1 MAQSHDDP
9 VIVIGG
15 SLVGLSAALFLSHW
29 KVPVVVLERH
39 PSSALHPR
47 AVGYTAR
54 TIEFLKTVGASEDLK
69 GIMWKGGPPKR
80 VVVESLAG
88 KWENE
93 VAWTEKRTAS
103 APPASENEGK
113 GTPPKGPPPGPT
125 YSHVQGVAVA
135 QDIIEPVLRNH
146 AIRLGAELRL
156 GHKVLDWTQDDEGV
170 TVTATNPDRTEYSL
184 RGQYLVACDGARSPV
199 REKLGI
205 KRQGVGILRALR
217 SILFKC
223 PRINKYLDHGYS
235 QFQIE
240 NGEFEAFMTTY
251 GEGRWMLAW
260 NDGTE
265 DFDSPETKL
274 DLIRK
279 ATGLPDLT
287 GDDVDFITTG
297 QWDIGGL
304 VADEYSS
311 GRVFLAG
318 DAAHALPPN
327 RAGFGANTGIAD
339 VHNLAWKL
347 ASVLQGKSRPEILKT
362 YTQERQ
368 PVAVVRH
375 DQIFARQ
382 DYRRYTKG
390 LKWPGKDAELLD
402 DNALEFGQIYHSN
415 GILEK
420 GENLPL
426 AKVPTEWKAQ
436 PGTRAAHVSL
446 RKDGETIST
455 LDLFGTE
462 WVVISSDEEWKQSVE
477 STAKSLGINVEFACI
492 GKDIVEEVEGS
503 FNEVY
508 GLNRNGAALVRP
520 DGVIAWKVIEK
531 LDEPMEVLAEALSK
545 ASYAAKSN

>member
-1 MAQSHDDP
+1 MAQSHDYP

-29 KVPVVVLERH
+29 NVPVVVLERH

-54 TIEFLKTVGASEDLK
+54 TIEMLKTVGVSEDLQ

-80 VVVESLAG
+80 VVVESLSG

-93 VAWTEKRTAS
+93 VAWTEKKTAS
-103 APPASENEGK
+103 APPSSEKRDKEA
-113 GTPPKGPPPGPT
+113 PKGPPPGPV

-135 QDIIEPVLRNH
+135 QDIIEPVLRTH
-146 AIRLGAELRL
+146 ATRLGAELRL
-156 GHKVLDWTQDDEGV
+156 GHKVLDWTQDDQGV
-170 TVTATNPDRTEYSL
+170 TVTATNPDGTEYSL

-223 PRINKYLDHGYS
+223 PRINHYLDHGYS
-235 QFQIE
+235 QFQIQ

-260 NDGTE
+260 SDGTTE
-265 DFDSPETKL
+265 DINSPETKL
-274 DLIRK
+274 GLIRK
-279 ATGLPDLT
+279 ATGLPELT
-287 GDDVDFITTG
+287 VDDVEFITTG

-304 VADEYSS
+304 VADKYSS

-318 DAAHALPPN
+318 DAVHALPPN

-347 ASVLQGKSRPEILKT
+347 ASVLQGKSRTEILET

-382 DYRRYTKG
+382 DYRRYAKD
-390 LKWPGKDAELLD
+390 LEWPGKDAEILD

-415 GILEK
+415 GILGS

-436 PGTRAAHVSL
+436 PGTRAAHVFL

-462 WVVISSDEEWKQSVE
+462 WVVISSDEGWQQPVE
-477 STAKSLGINVEFACI
+477 SAAKSLGITVKFACV
-492 GKDIVEEVEGS
+492 GKDIVEEVEGK
-503 FNEVY
+503 FNDVY
-508 GLNRNGAALVRP
+508 GLSENGAALVRP

-531 LDEPMEVLAEALSK
+531 LDEPVKALTEALSK
-545 ASYAAKSN
+545 ASYATNSN